1 MIRFDR
7 KDYEDRVVAALRKE
21 FVDQDAG
28 LNFRGKR
35 ITVEDIRIDR
45 STPRHEVQ
53 ILFREESRLECLFGF
68 SETAV
73 VGDWDQSPSMDV
85 IVVDRAKGYE
95 GPEIYASVYVA
106 TYFEE
111 QVEAVGHGLPPECD
125 PSGITWVTGY
135 RSPVTD
141 WD

>member
-1 MIRFDR
+1 M
-7 KDYEDRVVAALRKE
+7 V
-21 FVDQDAG
+21 
-28 LNFRGKR
+28 
-35 ITVEDIRIDR
+35 
-45 STPRHEVQ
+45 P

-68 SETAV
+68 SEIAV
-73 VGDWDQSPSMDV
+73 EPEWDPDPSTDEIV
-85 IVVDRAKGYE
+85 IDPAAGYWGAE
-95 GPEIYASVYVA
+95 TFASNLLA

-135 RSPVTD
+135 RSPVTN